1 MCKDTKK
8 KTKEP
13 NKYIY
18 YLLVYIKIICIFAN
32 IIDNKVSKT
41 TKYERK

>member
-8 KTKEP
+8 NVKEP

-18 YLLVYIKIICIFAN
+18 NLLVYIKNICIFAN

-41 TKYERK
+41 IKYER